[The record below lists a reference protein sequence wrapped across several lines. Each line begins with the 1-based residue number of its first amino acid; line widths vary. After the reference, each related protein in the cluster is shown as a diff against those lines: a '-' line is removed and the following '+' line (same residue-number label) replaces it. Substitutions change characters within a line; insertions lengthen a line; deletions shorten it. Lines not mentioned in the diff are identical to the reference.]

1 MPRQSKAAIEAAKQ
15 AAIDFLKT
23 VKARVDV
30 RKKVDR
36 LDILAQEAHSTAE
49 YAQRIAL
56 ANKAQKILNRVGS
69 ALRDGRLVANDLD
82 KAKLREIAGEALA
95 DWKAEQT
102 MQNLIRTAYNAG
114 RFEYQMSDT
123 TRTMWLYRTMR
134 DAHVRPSHAKLDGLL
149 LPAGDPYLVERYPPN
164 GHGCRCRVDALTKA
178 QANDLAKRSSKVQTK
193 APADPMVSYIDKV
206 TGKRMQTPESVD
218 PGWSGPPNANP
229 EAVGKLL
236 ERQIAL
242 LRGWTPPV

>member
-15 AAIDFLKT
+15 KALDFLKT
-23 VKARVDV
+23 VKTKVDV

-36 LDILAQEAHSTAE
+36 LDILAQESHSTAE

-56 ANKAQKILNRVGS
+56 ANKAQKVLNRVG
-69 ALRDGRLVANDLD
+69 AAIRDGRLVANELD
-82 KAKLREIAGEALA
+82 KAKLREIAGAALA
-95 DWKAEQT
+95 DWKAEGV
-102 MQNLIRTAYNAG
+102 MRDLIGTAYNAG
-114 RFEYQMSDT
+114 RLEYQMSDKS
-123 TRTMWLYRTMR
+123 RTWWLYRTMR
-134 DAHVRPSHAKLDGLL
+134 DADVRPTHARLDGLL
-149 LPAGDPYLVERYPPN
+149 LPAGDPFMLEHYPSN
-164 GHGCRCRVDALTKA
+164 GYRCRCRMDALTEG
-178 QANDLAKRSSKVQTK
+178 QAKVARKSSKVKTK

-242 LRGWTPPV
+242 LRGWQPPV